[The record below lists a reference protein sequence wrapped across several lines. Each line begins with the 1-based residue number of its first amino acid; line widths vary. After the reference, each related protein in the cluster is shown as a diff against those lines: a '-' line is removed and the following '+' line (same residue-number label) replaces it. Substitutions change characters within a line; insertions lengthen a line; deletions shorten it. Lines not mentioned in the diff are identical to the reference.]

1 MRELWRYPI
10 KSMKGEPLETAD
22 VRFDGI
28 AGDRRAIVV
37 RNNRII
43 TSRTHPKLLAHA
55 GTVGADGEPLVD
67 LKRWDDPAVAQ
78 LVTDIAGVDAQLIRW
93 NGPER
98 FDVLPLLI
106 ATDGAIAAL
115 GIDHRR
121 MRPNI
126 VIGGVEGLAEREW
139 EGRQLRIG
147 TLVIQLADLRGRC
160 VMTTFDPDTQQQ
172 DLSILRRF
180 ATEFDGTFCLNAAV
194 AAEGVIRIG
203 DEVELM

>member
-1 MRELWRYPI
+1 
-10 KSMKGEPLETAD
+10 MKGERLDTAD

-28 AGDRRAIVV
+28 AGDRRALIV

-43 TSRTHPKLLAHA
+43 TSRTHPRLLAHS
-55 GTVGADGEPLVD
+55 GTIAPDGEPRVD
-67 LKRWDDPAVAQ
+67 GKRWDDPAVGD
-78 LVTDIAGVDAQLIRW
+78 LVKEIAGESAKLIRW
-93 NGPER
+93 DGPER
-98 FDVLPLLI
+98 FDILPLLV
-106 ATDGAIAAL
+106 ATDGAITTL

-126 VIGGVEGLAEREW
+126 VVGGVEGLAERGW

-160 VMTTFDPDTQQQ
+160 VMTTFDPDTQEQ

-180 ATEFDGTFCLNAAV
+180 ATEFDGTFCLNAGV

-203 DEVELM
+203 DEVILS